1 MSEFLQQQNTLLKQE
16 ADALLFEKGLLH
28 ILRGFGLPH
37 VHGSYALDLMTWRD
51 LDIYLEADS
60 LPETDFFNLG
70 SKICTALQPVK
81 MSFRNE
87 RMAKTPGLPHG
98 LYWGIYLGN
107 ERAGAW
113 KIDIWAVDR
122 ADCAA
127 LLAHC
132 ANRKQQLTPAAVQH
146 ILAIKS
152 QCWQDPAYRRSY
164 SSDDI
169 YTAVLE
175 KNIADLEGFRAYLH
189 QHNKARG

>member
-1 MSEFLQQQNTLLKQE
+1 MSESLHQDNELLKQE
-16 ADALLFEKGLLH
+16 ADALLFEKGLLQ
-28 ILRGFGLPH
+28 LLCGFGIPH

-51 LDIYLEADS
+51 LDIYLEADN
-60 LPETDFFNLG
+60 LQETDFFRLG
-70 SKICTALQPVK
+70 SKICAALQPVK

-87 RMAKTPGLPHG
+87 RIGKSAGLPHG

-113 KIDIWAVDR
+113 KIDIWAVEKVE
-122 ADCAA
+122 CAT

-132 ANRKQQLTPAAVQH
+132 SDRKQQLTPAAMRH

-175 KNIADLEGFRAYLH
+175 KNITDLEGFRAYLH
-189 QHNKARG
+189 EHNKART

>member
-1 MSEFLQQQNTLLKQE
+1 MSDFLHQQNALLRQE
-16 ADALLFEKGLLH
+16 ADALLFEKGLLQ
-28 ILRGFGLPH
+28 LLGGFGIPH
-37 VHGSYALDLMTWRD
+37 VHGSYALELMTWRD
-51 LDIYLEADS
+51 LDIYLEADN
-60 LPETDFFNLG
+60 LRETEFFRLG
-70 SKICTALQPVK
+70 SQIHTALQPVK

-87 RMAKTPGLPHG
+87 RIGKTAGLPQG

-113 KIDIWAVDR
+113 KIDIWAVSQ
-122 ADCAA
+122 AECAT

-132 ANRKQQLTPAAVQH
+132 LGKKQQLTPVSIQH

-164 SSDDI
+164 SSEDI

-175 KNIADLEGFRAYLH
+175 KHITDMEGFRSYLRV
-189 QHNKARG
+189 HNKIAR